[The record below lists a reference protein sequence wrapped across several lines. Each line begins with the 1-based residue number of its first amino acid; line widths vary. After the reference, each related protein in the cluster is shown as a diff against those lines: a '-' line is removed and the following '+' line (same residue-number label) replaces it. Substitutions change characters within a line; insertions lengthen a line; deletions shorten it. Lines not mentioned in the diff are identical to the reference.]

1 MPVVSAGGITVS
13 SDVFIKPV
21 VQAVTGLVK
30 KQYEQW
36 KSSNAIEQKVHE
48 AFSHIAESILVLSL
62 DAEFSRNLFRLA
74 AGETIDAATLVAL
87 GTAVKRDGKPIVS
100 EAELIADLKDFAY
113 KLVNAWQEISP
124 KAGDV
129 PTAFTI
135 FREKI
140 DDLST

>member
-1 MPVVSAGGITVS
+1 
-13 SDVFIKPV
+13 
-21 VQAVTGLVK
+21 
-30 KQYEQW
+30 
-36 KSSNAIEQKVHE
+36 
-48 AFSHIAESILVLSL
+48 

-140 DDLST
+140 DDLATGETFVNKVTQNAEAVAMRLVESYR